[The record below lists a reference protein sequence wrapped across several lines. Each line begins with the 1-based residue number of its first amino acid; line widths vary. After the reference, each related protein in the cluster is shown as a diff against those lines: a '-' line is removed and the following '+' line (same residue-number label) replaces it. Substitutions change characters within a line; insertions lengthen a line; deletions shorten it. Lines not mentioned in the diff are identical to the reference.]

1 MLKLPIGLKCS
12 SPLRSGEFDRRI
24 VNRLVKRVYE
34 TDKQDSLNV
43 NLESPMVTSSAN
55 YGKIGKSVS
64 VPESQIKKKP
74 PIPKEIGG
82 QKGPEPTR
90 FGDWEKNGRCT
101 DF

>member
-1 MLKLPIGLKCS
+1 
-12 SPLRSGEFDRRI
+12 
-24 VNRLVKRVYE
+24 
-34 TDKQDSLNV
+34 
-43 NLESPMVTSSAN
+43 MVTSSAN

-64 VPESQIKKKP
+64 VPESKIKKGP
-74 PIPKEIGG
+74 PMPKEIGG